1 VGAGDNFA
9 LQLLSGYRPQHLSDA
24 EISPGVDAAVA
35 EATPAVIKDRGTV
48 MEILKPRLAGTA
60 DMGKVSNL
68 VKSKL
73 SG

>member
-1 VGAGDNFA
+1 MGKVMA
-9 LQLLSGYRPQHLSDA
+9 L
-24 EISPGVDAAVA
+24 
-35 EATPAVIKDRGTV
+35 
-48 MEILKPRLAGTA
+48 LKPRLAGKA